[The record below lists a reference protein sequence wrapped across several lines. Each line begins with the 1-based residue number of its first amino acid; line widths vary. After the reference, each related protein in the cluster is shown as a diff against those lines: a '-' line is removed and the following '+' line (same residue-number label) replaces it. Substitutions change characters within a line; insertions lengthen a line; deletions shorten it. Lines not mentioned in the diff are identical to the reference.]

1 MPAELL
7 RIHPLNPEMRKI
19 NRVVQCLRDGGLIIY
34 PTDTVYGL
42 GCDLMNRRAI
52 ERLCQV
58 RHIKPEKLN
67 LSFICHDISEVAKYV
82 KRLDT
87 PLFKIMK
94 KVLPGPYTFIFE
106 SSSAVPKILGVNKKT
121 VGIRVPAHAIPL
133 LLVRELGNPLINA
146 SIKSGDVVQEYTT
159 DPEEIH
165 RQYLHQVDMVIDAG
179 AGGNIPSTIL
189 DCTGEEVEIVREGL
203 GPVIW

>member
-42 GCDLMNRRAI
+42 GCDLTNRRAI
-52 ERLCQV
+52 ERLCLV
-58 RHIKPEKLN
+58 RQIKPEKLN

-87 PLFKIMK
+87 PIFKIMK

-121 VGIRVPAHAIPL
+121 VGIRVPAHTIPL
-133 LLVRELGNPLINA
+133 MLVKELGNPLINA
-146 SIKSGDVVQEYTT
+146 SIKSEDAVQEYTT

-165 RQYLHQVDMVIDAG
+165 QQYLHQVDMVIDAG
-179 AGGNIPSTIL
+179 AGGNVPSTIL

-203 GPVIW
+203 GPVNW

>member
-42 GCDLMNRRAI
+42 GCDLTNRRAI
-52 ERLCQV
+52 ERLCLV
-58 RHIKPEKLN
+58 RKIKPEKLN

-87 PLFKIMK
+87 PIFKIMK

-121 VGIRVPAHAIPL
+121 VGIRVPAHTIPL
-133 LLVRELGNPLINA
+133 MLVKELGNPLINA
-146 SIKSGDVVQEYTT
+146 SIKSEDAVQEYTT

-165 RQYLHQVDMVIDAG
+165 QQYLHQVDMVIDAG
-179 AGGNIPSTIL
+179 AGGNVPSTIL

-203 GPVIW
+203 GPVNW

>member
-19 NRVVQCLRDGGLIIY
+19 NRLVQCLRDGGLIIY

-58 RHIKPEKLN
+58 RQIKPEKLN
-67 LSFICHDISEVAKYV
+67 LSFICHDISEVSKYV

-87 PLFKIMK
+87 PVFKIMK

-121 VGIRVPAHAIPL
+121 VGIRVPNHQIPL
-133 LLVRELGNPLINA
+133 ALVRALGNPLINA
-146 SIKSGDVVQEYTT
+146 SIKSEDFVQEYTT

-165 RQYLHQVDMVIDAG
+165 QQYLHQVDMVIDAG

-189 DCTGEEVEIVREGL
+189 DCTGEEVELVREGL
-203 GPVIW
+203 GPVNW

>member
-52 ERLCQV
+52 ERLCHV
-58 RHIKPEKLN
+58 RQIKPEKLN

-87 PLFKIMK
+87 PVFKIMK

-121 VGIRVPAHAIPL
+121 VGIRVPNHHIPL
-133 LLVRELGNPLINA
+133 TLVQELGNPLINA
-146 SIKSGDVVQEYTT
+146 SIKSEDAVQEYTT

-165 RQYLHQVDMVIDAG
+165 QQYLHQVDMVIDAG
-179 AGGNIPSTIL
+179 SGGNIPSTIL
-189 DCTGEEVEIVREGL
+189 DCTGEEVEVVREGL
-203 GPVIW
+203 GPIIW